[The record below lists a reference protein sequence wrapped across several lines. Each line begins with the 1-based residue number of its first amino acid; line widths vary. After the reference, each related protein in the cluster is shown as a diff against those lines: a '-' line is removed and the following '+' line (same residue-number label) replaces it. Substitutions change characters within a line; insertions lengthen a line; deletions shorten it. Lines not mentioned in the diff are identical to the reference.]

1 MITIPASAENI
12 DEISEQE
19 IYHLLQE
26 NTYNKLLKKIFIIMW
41 IFITFFILLFLTLGV
56 CYESIHCE
64 NKIMFIFLIAEGSI
78 LFMILCSCICVKIIV
93 NKRNQL
99 ESELQQ

>member
-1 MITIPASAENI
+1 MINI
-12 DEISEQE
+12 EEIDGISEQE

-26 NTYNKLLKKIFIIMW
+26 NTYNKLLNKIFKIMW
-41 IFITFFILLFLTLGV
+41 IFITFFILLFLTLGI

-64 NKIMFIFLIAEGSI
+64 NKIMLIFVITEGSI
-78 LFMILCSCICVKIIV
+78 LFMILCSCICVRIVV

-99 ESELQQ
+99 DSALQQ